1 MCSHLDCF
9 TFKTP
14 IFFPSFFAIF
24 GGDRLE
30 TSQERSF
37 STCFLFFFFFYFRR
51 VAKMKEESELLVVL
65 FCRGEYSLHKG
76 GYKREK
82 DTFFFLWASRDVLSI
97 RGYWDYHED
106 LGRWEWEFEEK
117 ENKRMVL
124 PLTKMLGWWSL
135 C

>member
-65 FCRGEYSLHKG
+65 FCRGEYSMHKG

-82 DTFFFLWASRDVLSI
+82 DIFFFVNFKRRFEHQRILGLSWGF
-97 RGYWDYHED
+97 REVGVRVWGE
-106 LGRWEWEFEEK
+106 RKQEEGN
-117 ENKRMVL
+117 E
-124 PLTKMLGWWSL
+124 TKKMS
-135 C
+135 